1 MPCLLRKQGI
11 PRLVA
16 GASSL
21 VIPALLFY
29 FGRDG
34 PKLGVY
40 CFLLASLITEA
51 KWELL
56 EEDGYP
62 VQVSRNSAQFTVPG
76 KYPGCITI
84 TDSFSSYLH
93 VSIDFPASVSQERA
107 EEICTKVCPMIRET
121 VLTGIRKASQRLNY
135 NNSIPSIA
143 FPCSGHK
150 DTPLHPAS
158 VSDDETLLTCTTHP
172 ATVCSEMTE
181 QHRLWLGTPVASA
194 CSKNTLTGMFLILDF
209 SLWIAD
215 KLLLLFILQ
224 LSLLQAIFVM
234 FWRQCGRPG

>member
-76 KYPGCITI
+76 KNPGCITI

-93 VSIDFPASVSQERA
+93 VSIDFPTSVSRERA
-107 EEICTKVCPMIRET
+107 QEVCEEVCPTIRET
-121 VLTGIRKASQRLNY
+121 VLAGICKASQKLNY
-135 NNSIPSIA
+135 NNSIPSVA

-150 DTPLHPAS
+150 DTPLHPAT
-158 VSDDETLLTCTTHP
+158 VSENGKLLTCTTHP
-172 ATVCSEMTE
+172 ATVSSEVTD
-181 QHRLWLGTPVASA
+181 QHRLWLGTPAAASA
-194 CSKNTLTGMFLILDF
+194 TSSTSGMCRSTYSLCFTCCTVLHASVILRLSMLFLCRK
-209 SLWIAD
+209 AHH
-215 KLLLLFILQ
+215 
-224 LSLLQAIFVM
+224 
-234 FWRQCGRPG
+234 G